1 MTQHDVEQPREGV
14 SDSAEGEGVSE
25 PEVHTEAVPFDPFA
39 DEDTDESTEAVIFDP
54 FADDDADEDTDET
67 VRNTAPV
74 GAGSPA
80 SAVDSGERSR
90 IEALSTFRKRRG
102 THRSGASVADGM
114 VQLPF
119 IAPTDPED
127 AVIDPTS
134 AIEKGTAPPT
144 LKAGDIIAGQYEILG
159 PIAHGGLGWV
169 YIAVDH
175 NVADRY
181 VVLKGMM
188 ATKNEQE
195 RAVAES
201 ERAFLADITHPG
213 IVKIFN
219 FIDDPRSPGGFI
231 VMEYVGGPSL
241 RAQRRKLASGLLEPD
256 VAIGYILEILP
267 ALDYLHSRGVVYNDL
282 KPDNILITEDQV
294 KLIDL
299 GAVTGIGAF
308 GHIFGT
314 KGFQAP
320 EIAKTGPTVASD
332 IYTVGRTLAAL
343 IVNLPVVDGVYSSR
357 LPTPDEVPLFREY
370 LSLYRLLL
378 RATDE
383 NPDARFGSATAMAN
397 QLIGVLREI
406 LAIRDGR
413 HYPHLNTRFTAQRS
427 TFGTKHIVFRT
438 DQLVD
443 GVVRSAEVS
452 VPEVVSALPTPLA
465 DSKDPGYGLL
475 SATSFTEAGDLLDTL
490 RAAYAQPDL
499 KHSVEIPLTMV
510 RALLDVGRTREAQD
524 LLAELKPRL
533 ENDWR
538 FQWHSGVAALL
549 TGKFAEAQKFFNR
562 VLYILP
568 GEPAPK
574 LALAATDELLLQQQ
588 GVNSTKLLSEHI
600 ARAASSLA
608 YAQRVPVKDYTG
620 IPGWDH
626 ITQDPISLRFHAMR
640 LYGLVW
646 ATNPSTVSSAFGLAR
661 QLHAEG
667 MVDSAVAALDRLP
680 QSSRHNRLA
689 RLTSILLLISDA
701 NRLTESRIRRAAR
714 RLETLPTNE
723 PRLSQVRIA
732 VLSAGLTWLRGV
744 GDVPDDG
751 AGVVGGGVVGGG
763 VVGGGVVGGGVVGGG
778 PAGDFNASSSTYGS
792 QTPGS
797 PASSSTSSSAPSG
810 TSSSGSS
817 RTTSGASSR
826 TGAPKAPDGSS
837 GPSSPSG
844 SSGPGKARRRAASAP
859 LFDVQFTERGLRS
872 GLEASL
878 RQLARQAPFARHRYH
893 LVDMANR
900 IRPRTWF

>member
-763 VVGGGVVGGGVVGGG
+763 VVGGGVVGGG

>member
-1 MTQHDVEQPREGV
+1 MTQHDDEQPREGV

-74 GAGSPA
+74 GAVSQA

-90 IEALSTFRKRRG
+90 IEALSTFRRRRG

-490 RAAYAQPDL
+490 RAAYAQPEL

-620 IPGWDH
+620 IPGWEH

-763 VVGGGVVGGGVVGGG
+763 
-778 PAGDFNASSSTYGS
+778 PAGDFNASSSSDGS
-792 QTPGS
+792 KTPDSLPS
-797 PASSSTSSSAPSG
+797 PSTSSRASSSASSSAS
-810 TSSSGSS
+810 
-817 RTTSGASSR
+817 SGASSR
-826 TGAPKAPDGSS
+826 TGAPKAPDGSG
-837 GPSSPSG
+837 GPGG
-844 SSGPGKARRRAASAP
+844 SSGPSGSGKARRRAASAP